1 MKRTVLSTFA
11 ATLLFF
17 VACEPPGAVLVREEL
32 SGVEVTSL
40 VRTDTS
46 FGTSPIDTSGLLPGD
61 ELEYPGSMILNH
73 VRVDA
78 GFGVESFSFARV
90 FVGDSSRPIP
100 GRGGTI
106 GFHGFHLGTIRLNN
120 VPMIEKLHRL
130 PGIDTVVT
138 AGFEYVGGP
147 NFAYV
152 AGQTYALS
160 GDSVESAGLSIDAPE
175 LITVKKPEGGS
186 TINIDQPLEL
196 EWVSEGEIV
205 IIVSRVIRAG
215 IVRPMLYLR
224 PLRNGYAVVSEKV
237 LQLLPRNGTYI
248 LTFIRSNRKEVT
260 VERPLFQGT
269 ILVQAASV
277 HNTVVQSR

>member
-1 MKRTVLSTFA
+1 MKRTVLGTIV

-17 VACEPPGAVLVREEL
+17 VACEPPGEVRVREES

-46 FGTSPIDTSGLLPGD
+46 FGVSPIDTSGLLPGD

-78 GFGVESFSFARV
+78 GFGVQSFSFARV
-90 FVGDSSRPIP
+90 FIGDSSRPIP
-100 GRGGTI
+100 GSGGTI
-106 GFHGFHLGTIRLNN
+106 GFHGFHLGTIKLNN
-120 VPMIEKLHRL
+120 VPMIERLHRL
-130 PGIDTVVT
+130 PGIDPVII
-138 AGFEYVGGP
+138 AGFEYFGGP
-147 NFAYV
+147 NFSYV
-152 AGQTYALS
+152 AGQTYTLS
-160 GDSVESAGLSIDAPE
+160 GDSVETLGLSIDAPE

-186 TINIDQPLEL
+186 TINLDQPLEL

-205 IIVSRVIRAG
+205 IVISRVVRLG
-215 IVRPMLYLR
+215 IVRPMLYLK